1 MGNDNTTN
9 PSLDKQG
16 KTRELPATGFHT
28 NPERINK
35 EGRPKRKTLTEL
47 IHAKLDETPGGWE
60 AIVKTA
66 ISKAL
71 TDKEVLRTLWQYTDG
86 MPKQHTDIDIK
97 SDGKPFSLL
106 GSLTDELSSD
116 NSTKETP
123 KAK

>member
-1 MGNDNTTN
+1 MTN
-9 PSLDKQG
+9 NKLDKQVRSSNVPNPTG
-16 KTRELPATGFHT
+16 KGGFSE
-28 NPERINK
+28 NPQNRNT

-86 MPKQHTDIDIK
+86 MPKQGVELTGKDGDAINIK
-97 SDGKPFSLL
+97 IEDYGHNNKV
-106 GSLTDELSSD
+106 
-116 NSTKETP
+116 STKT
-123 KAK
+123 KTGV